1 MDEKKKALAI
11 TAEGG
16 CFSDIGKGSVKL
28 PRLQAKVYEM
38 LKRGKC
44 SVGDISARHRISDP
58 RGHIRRLRNKGVN
71 IKDEWCRGS
80 FGVRFKRYWIEKE
93 VSL

>member
-1 MDEKKKALAI
+1 MDTKKALAI
-11 TAEGG
+11 TASGTSKNR
-16 CFSDIGKGSVKL
+16 CKGSAKL
-28 PRLQAKVYEM
+28 PRLQNLVYEM

-44 SVGDISARHRISDP
+44 SVGDISAVHRISDP
-58 RGHIRRLRNKGVN
+58 RGHIRRLRDKGVT
-71 IKDEWCRGS
+71 IKDEWCEGA

>member
-1 MDEKKKALAI
+1 MGRKTKAPEAEAI
-11 TAEGG
+11 V
-16 CFSDIGKGSVKL
+16 SNSRKGSAKL

-44 SVGDISARHRISDP
+44 SVGDISAIHRISDP
-58 RGHIRRLRNKGVN
+58 RGHIRRLRDKGVS
-71 IKDEWCRGS
+71 IKDEWCKGS

>member
-1 MDEKKKALAI
+1 
-11 TAEGG
+11 
-16 CFSDIGKGSVKL
+16 
-28 PRLQAKVYEM
+28 M

-44 SVGDISARHRISDP
+44 SVGDISAIHRISDP
-58 RGHIRRLRNKGVN
+58 RGHIRRLRDKGVS
-71 IKDEWCRGS
+71 IKDEWCKGS

>member
-1 MDEKKKALAI
+1 MDTKKNALAI

-16 CFSDIGKGSVKL
+16 ILNRDKGRPKL
-28 PRLQAKVYEM
+28 GRLQAKVYEI

-44 SVGDISARHRISDP
+44 SAGDISATHRISDP
-58 RGHIRRLRNKGVN
+58 RGHIRSLRNKGIA

>member
-1 MDEKKKALAI
+1 MGEEKNALAI
-11 TAEGG
+11 TASGG
-16 CFSDIGKGSVKL
+16 ILNRDKGRPKL
-28 PRLQAKVYEM
+28 GRLQAKVYEI

-44 SVGDISARHRISDP
+44 SAGDISAFHRISDP
-58 RGHIRRLRNKGVN
+58 RGHIRCLRNKGIT

-93 VSL
+93 VTI

>member
-16 CFSDIGKGSVKL
+16 VLNRDKGKPKL
-28 PRLQAKVYEM
+28 ARLQMKVYEM
-38 LKRGKC
+38 LKCGKC
-44 SVGDISARHRISDP
+44 SAGDISAVHRISDP
-58 RGHIRRLRNKGVN
+58 RGHIRNLREKGII

-80 FGVRFKRYWIEKE
+80 FGVRFKRYWVEKE
-93 VSL
+93 VTI